1 MRPVRTL
8 AALTTVGLVA
18 VGCSESDESG
28 APDAD
33 TEQIDAG
40 LGSEPTDEATESDES
55 QGDQDDS
62 DDAEDGDGS
71 DDGDDTDDPREDQDA
86 EGQAQVAEDVWVMP
100 KSHAEAEELAVA
112 QAEDL
117 QRQVEADG
125 HPQLDEPG
133 VPEDPE
139 DVAVLTAAI
148 ATTYYPAVDWNKTQA
163 TVRSS
168 FLFSE
173 SVMDTPESTQIP
185 ERPVTAGDESWA
197 SAAECEAEPLV
208 RAEVFEASAEAHV
221 PFHQVMVEYRWVDGA
236 DGCDVV
242 QPDYHT
248 LYSVDVM
255 EDPETGEQSVVMLDA
270 DRMDLDDDAFESLFD
285 D

>member
-8 AALTTVGLVA
+8 AALTTVGLVVVA
-18 VGCSESDESG
+18 CGETDESG
-28 APDAD
+28 DPNAD
-33 TEQIDAG
+33 TEQIDAE
-40 LGSEPTDEATESDES
+40 LGSEPTDEPTESEEDHD
-55 QGDQDDS
+55 DQQDS
-62 DDAEDGDGS
+62 DDAEDGDEPAEGTE
-71 DDGDDTDDPREDQDA
+71 TDELQEDQDT

-100 KSHAEAEELAVA
+100 KSHAEAEELAVD

-139 DVAVLTAAI
+139 DVALLAAAI

-168 FLFSE
+168 FLFSD

-197 SAAECEAEPLV
+197 SAAECEAEPEV

-221 PFHQVMVEYRWVDGA
+221 PFHQVMVEYRWGDGA

-270 DRMDLDDDAFESLFD
+270 DRMDLDDDDFESLFD